1 MGVRMQVSASAGAQ
15 VRRSSTAARPQ
26 CTASSIAAFAIALL
40 ICNASGHAADEDGE
54 PSVTPYRPTVSN
66 PADLAAPGWLEG
78 EFGGLRVLGEDRSRG
93 DSAPWLLKYAFDENH
108 GLLLGG
114 NAYVSMQAPGAS
126 SQSGLG
132 DTFLEWKQRF
142 PVTDK
147 AAFGVEAGVV
157 APTAAHDLG
166 IGKTQWL
173 INGIFSDDL
182 GPVHLDLNVG
192 AARGGDQPAHV
203 SPWQT
208 AWAAAI
214 SAPLAGD
221 WSAAFELSGTHQ
233 RGAPSQSQA
242 LFALSYN
249 VSHRLALDAGA
260 AYGLARSAHGRGL
273 FAGATVL
280 LGRLR

>member
-1 MGVRMQVSASAGAQ
+1 MLVHDVY
-15 VRRSSTAARPQ
+15 RREAKA
-26 CTASSIAAFAIALL
+26 IAAAAIALL
-40 ICNASGHAADEDGE
+40 ICCASSRAAGEDSE

-66 PADLAAPGWLEG
+66 PADLPVPGWLEA
-78 EFGGLRVLGEDRSRG
+78 EFGGLRVLGDDRSRS
-93 DSAPWLLKYAFDENH
+93 DSAPWLLKYAFDEDH

-114 NAYVSMQAPGAS
+114 NAYVSAQTPGAPA
-126 SQSGLG
+126 QSGLG

-147 AAFGVEAGVV
+147 AAFGIEAGVV
-157 APTAAHDLG
+157 APTAGRNLG
-166 IGKTQWL
+166 IGKPQWL

-182 GPVHLDLNVG
+182 GALHLDLNLG
-192 AARGGDQPAHV
+192 EAHGGDQPAQV

-214 SAPLAGD
+214 SAALPGE
-221 WSAAFELSGTHQ
+221 WGAAFELSGTHQ
-233 RGAPSQSQA
+233 RGTPAQSQA

-249 VSHRLALDAGA
+249 VSHRLSLDAGT
-260 AYGLARSAHGRGL
+260 AYGLAHAARGRSL